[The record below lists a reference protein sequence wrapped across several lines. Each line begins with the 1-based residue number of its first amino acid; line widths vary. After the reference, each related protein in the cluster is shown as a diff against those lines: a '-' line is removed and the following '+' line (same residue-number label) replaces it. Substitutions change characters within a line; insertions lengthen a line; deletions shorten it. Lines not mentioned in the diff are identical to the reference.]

1 MSPKVSVVVPIYNV
15 EKYLKQC
22 VESLLNQTLKEIE
35 IILVDDESP
44 DLSGKI
50 ADEYEKK
57 YSNIKTIHKKN
68 GGLGPARNTGL
79 EHATG
84 EYVAFLDSDDW
95 VQSDMYEKLYMV
107 AKQQEADIVVSGH
120 CDVSNGIPVLQKQHP
135 LRGNVY
141 ASVDEIREVRKNLFG
156 HDINDI
162 EVESFPMS
170 VCMSIY
176 NRNMIEKYQLRFEN
190 ILSEDTIFNIS
201 AYKFAKKIIFT
212 EYTDYCYR
220 KDEQESITQTF
231 SKSKKIQF
239 KTFLQRLR
247 NLAEKEKD
255 ENYLMR
261 SRRMAI
267 DYCRFYI
274 RIVGSCRESFKNKK
288 SYIRDFAQDQDIA
301 NLWSGY
307 PINKLPMQQKI
318 FQKLIEKKCYGL
330 VLILNELKRYL
341 EKIHYLFE

>member
-1 MSPKVSVVVPIYNV
+1 MKPKISVIVPIYNV
-15 EKYLKQC
+15 EKYLKKC
-22 VESLLNQTLKEIE
+22 VDSLLSQTLKEIE

-50 ADEYEKK
+50 ADEYGEKHR
-57 YSNIKTIHKKN
+57 NIKIIHRKN
-68 GGLGPARNTGL
+68 GGLGAARNTGL
-79 EHATG
+79 KNATG

-95 VQSDMYEKLYMV
+95 VQEDMYEKLYTV
-107 AKQQEADIVVSGH
+107 AIIHNADIVVSGH
-120 CDVSNGIPVLQKQHP
+120 CDVSNGVTVLQKQHP
-135 LRGNVY
+135 LKGKIYNS
-141 ASVDEIREVRKNLFG
+141 ADEIREIRKNLFG
-156 HDINDI
+156 HDVKDTD
-162 EVESFPMS
+162 VESFPMS

-176 NRNMIEKYQLRFEN
+176 NRKMLADYHLRFET

-220 KDEQESITQTF
+220 KDEQESITHTF
-231 SKSKKIQF
+231 SKNKKEQF
-239 KTFLQRLR
+239 KNFLQRLR
-247 NLAEKEKD
+247 YLAEEEND
-255 ENYLMR
+255 ENYIMR

-274 RIVGSCRESFKNKK
+274 RIVGTCHESFKNKK
-288 SYIRDFAQDQDIA
+288 MYIKEFAQDQDIV

-307 PINKLPMQQKI
+307 PIDTLPIQQKI

-330 VLILNELKRYL
+330 TLILNELKRHL
-341 EKIHYLFE
+341 EKRH